1 MDLYSILRHGKVT
14 SKGQAGL
21 ATAHNYRQ
29 YEVPNVDQDAP
40 HPNVEF
46 VNVAERGYWELAE
59 ERIAE
64 AGIIIRRHD
73 QIRCVEIILTA
84 SPEFFNRDENGRA
97 EDMSDS
103 QWMKDIRTYLIE
115 KYGEKNIIGCQL
127 QQDEKSPHVHA
138 MIVPITADNRLSAR
152 DLFGPVQLRANQTEF
167 AEAMAV
173 HGLVRGEEG
182 SQSKHKPMRQMYG
195 QQATTAAE
203 MEAQLGEA
211 ATVQAVKVANPG
223 YMNGNPVKWAE
234 DESKRITEDVRRQ
247 VEEANKRADKAQALA
262 LENAGAKDQVR
273 VLKKQLRTSEE
284 LKEVNYGKFQGER
297 SKLDDLAMRLASGE
311 APPKSVLEHG
321 HQALDQFLEE
331 IKAGREKIVQ
341 QHEHISQATK
351 KGDYTLL
358 AKLERIELP
367 EMKIAQNELETRFR
381 GFTGGAE
388 RLDKLDDE
396 QAKEVADKDE
406 QAKKLDAEQAKAT
419 IDRAEQAKKVKQEQ
433 DEKLEDVRRH
443 NELMKE
449 IRQEEAARNAAQ
461 KERTHELTLMDKAFV
476 NYRKQVGS
484 EELTACL
491 IVPDEKVKNVLA
503 ALRPGD
509 GSSWAYNFLVAGE
522 PLRRDGQE
530 AVYVKYSAD
539 FAHRASRYFDSV
551 RAGGS
556 KVYEHAPHQS
566 RREQLRAQPE
576 PKEQKV
582 QGPKQEITQVKGNAI
597 GD

>member
-1 MDLYSILRHGKVT
+1 MSCALRELPFFSFPLPSYLRMDLYSILRHGKVT

-84 SPEFFNRDENGRA
+84 SPEFFKRDEGGRA

-103 QWMKDIRTYLIE
+103 PWMKDIRTYLIE

-152 DLFGPVQLRANQTEF
+152 DLFGPVQLRTNQTEF

-203 MEAQLGEA
+203 MEAQLGGA
-211 ATVQAVKVANPG
+211 ATVQAVKVASPG

-273 VLKKQLRTSEE
+273 VLKKQLSTSEE

-297 SKLDDLAMRLASGE
+297 SRLDDLAMRLAGGE
-311 APPKSVLEHG
+311 APPESVLKHG
-321 HQALDQFLEE
+321 QQTLDRALEE
-331 IKAGREKIVQ
+331 IKAGREEVRQ
-341 QHEHISQATK
+341 LQERVTQAGE
-351 KGDYTLL
+351 KGDYALAAKICEPL
-358 AKLERIELP
+358 AKAD
-367 EMKIAQNELETRFR
+367 KHQNKLETHFR
-381 GFTGGAE
+381 SYKGGAE
-388 RLDKLDDE
+388 LLNKLDG
-396 QAKEVADKDE
+396 
-406 QAKKLDAEQAKAT
+406 EQAKAAD
-419 IDRAEQAKKVKQEQ
+419 DRAEQARKAEKEQ
-433 DEKLEDVRRH
+433 AEKLAERQR
-443 NELMKE
+443 NSELMKD
-449 IRQEEAARNAAQ
+449 IIQQENARSAAQ
-461 KERTHELTLMDKAFV
+461 KEVTRELILMDKAFA
-476 NYRKQVGS
+476 NYGSGWKVGPND
-484 EELTACL
+484 LTACL
-491 IVPDEKVKNVLA
+491 IVPKEKAEQVAK
-503 ALRPGD
+503 ALRVG
-509 GSSWAYNFLVAGE
+509 GLSYAASLAVQGE
-522 PLRRDGQE
+522 PLRTDGQE

-539 FAHRASRYFDSV
+539 FARQASHYFDLV
-551 RAGGS
+551 REGNG
-556 KVYEHAPHQS
+556 KVYEQATHQS
-566 RREQLRAQPE
+566 QREQLRAQPE
-576 PKEQKV
+576 PKAQER
-582 QGPKQEITQVKGNAI
+582 KQELTQTKGFGI